1 MTLSV
6 LCVGVS
12 VGALAMTT
20 VTYAAT
26 PITLPF
32 GDFSIKG
39 AAEIH
44 LPLPPPPQVERPDVT
59 QMRLVIKRQPM
70 PVRGGCESD
79 ARPAARPPAGRR
91 RRRAPPPGLRRH
103 GRLRSVMGASEGLM
117 GASERRP
124 YLSRIR
130 SG

>member
-1 MTLSV
+1 VTLSV

-20 VTYAAT
+20 VSFAAT

-32 GDFSIKG
+32 GDFDLKG
-39 AAEIH
+39 GAEIH

-59 QMRLVIKRQPM
+59 QMRLVIKRQPL

-79 ARPAARPPAGRR
+79 DPRPAGGDRRQATAGR
-91 RRRAPPPGLRRH
+91 AAAD
-103 GRLRSVMGASEGLM
+103 GRLGA
-117 GASERRP
+117 A
-124 YLSRIR
+124 
-130 SG
+130 

>member
-1 MTLSV
+1 VTLSV
-6 LCVGVS
+6 LSIGVS

-32 GDFSIKG
+32 GDFSLKG

-44 LPLPPPPQVERPDVT
+44 LPLPPPPHVERPDVT
-59 QMRLVIKRQPM
+59 QMRLVIKRQPV

-79 ARPAARPPAGRR
+79 ARPAAGDRR
-91 RRRAPPPGLRRH
+91 QAADGD
-103 GRLRSVMGASEGLM
+103 GRLRQGFGGTDV
-117 GASERRP
+117 
-124 YLSRIR
+124 
-130 SG
+130 